1 MDRSEVVKEA
11 AEKLHAELLALGVDV
26 ILDDRGE
33 RPGAMFADWELIG
46 VPHRVV
52 LSDRGL
58 KEGQVEYQ
66 HRRDT
71 ELTAV
76 RQVWHHAR
84 RAEDQG
90 HRDETTARACASR
103 HRYGR
108 CFWLFSK
115 KVTTKN
121 SAYGEV
127 MNTMSNIHST
137 TAKLLI
143 NGKFTESNTTEWQDI
158 LNPAT
163 QEVLGRV
170 PMATLD
176 EVDAAIA
183 AAHEAFKT
191 WRLTPIQARMRIML
205 KLQDLIRDNMKDIA
219 RVLTAEQ
226 GKTLADAE
234 GDIQRGLEVVEHAC
248 SIGTL
253 QMGEYIEGVARGV
266 DTYTVQQPLG
276 VCAGITPFNFP
287 AMIPLWMFPMAIVCG
302 NTFVLKP
309 SEQDPLSTMM
319 LVELAVQAGVPAGVL
334 NVVHGGKE
342 VVDRLCTHQDIKA
355 ISFVGSTAVGTHVY
369 NLAGQHAKRVQSM
382 MGAKN
387 HVVVM
392 PDANKEQTLNALVGA
407 AFGAAGQRCMA
418 LSVAVM
424 VGETKNWID
433 ELVEKAKTLKV
444 NAGHEP
450 QTDIGPVISPRAK
463 ARVIDLINSGV
474 EQGAQLLLD
483 GRDVKV
489 AGYEHGN
496 FVGATI
502 FNQVTTDMRI
512 YTEEIFGPVL
522 AIIHVDTLEQAME
535 LVNANPFGNGVG
547 LFTQSGAIARTFQNN
562 IDIGQ
567 VGINIPIPV
576 PVPFFSFT
584 GSRGSKLG
592 DLGPYGK
599 QAVQFYTQTKT
610 ITSRWFEDTQEKG
623 EVNTTISLR

>member
-1 MDRSEVVKEA
+1 MNA
-11 AEKLHAELLALGVDV
+11 
-26 ILDDRGE
+26 I
-33 RPGAMFADWELIG
+33 
-46 VPHRVV
+46 
-52 LSDRGL
+52 
-58 KEGQVEYQ
+58 
-66 HRRDT
+66 
-71 ELTAV
+71 
-76 RQVWHHAR
+76 HHP
-84 RAEDQG
+84 QQSTG
-90 HRDETTARACASR
+90 
-103 HRYGR
+103 
-108 CFWLFSK
+108 F
-115 KVTTKN
+115 
-121 SAYGEV
+121 
-127 MNTMSNIHST
+127 T

-143 NGKFTESNTTEWQDI
+143 NGEFVESKTSHWQDI
-158 LNPAT
+158 INPAT
-163 QEVLGRV
+163 QEVLGQV
-170 PMATLD
+170 PFATAE
-176 EVDAAIA
+176 EVNAAIA
-183 AAHEAFKT
+183 AAQNAFAS
-191 WRLTPIQARMRIML
+191 WRQTPIQARMRIML
-205 KLQDLIRDNMKDIA
+205 KLQDLIRTNLKSIA
-219 RVLTAEQ
+219 QVLTAEQ

-248 SIGTL
+248 SIGSL
-253 QMGEYIEGVARGV
+253 QMGEYVEGVARGV
-266 DTYTVQQPLG
+266 DTYTLQQPLG

-319 LVELAVQAGVPAGVL
+319 LVELAIEAGVPAGVL

-342 VVDRLCTHQDIKA
+342 VVDLLCTHRDIKA

-369 NLAGQHAKRVQSM
+369 NLAGQHGKRVQSM

-424 VGETKNWID
+424 VGDTKHWVD
-433 ELVEKAKTLKV
+433 ELVAKTKTLKV

-450 QTDIGPVISPRAK
+450 NTDVGPVISTRAK

-474 EQGAQLLLD
+474 EQDAELLLD
-483 GRDVKV
+483 GRDVNV
-489 AGYEHGN
+489 PGYEKGN
-496 FVGATI
+496 FVGPTI

-512 YTEEIFGPVL
+512 YQEEVFGPVL
-522 AIIHVDTLEQAME
+522 AIIHVDTLEQAIE
-535 LVNANPFGNGVG
+535 LINANPFGNGVG
-547 LFTQSGAIARTFQNN
+547 LFTQNGNTARTFQHQ

-610 ITSRWFEDTQEKG
+610 ITSRWFEDDQETTG
-623 EVNTTISLR
+623 VNTTISLS

>member
-1 MDRSEVVKEA
+1 MNA
-11 AEKLHAELLALGVDV
+11 
-26 ILDDRGE
+26 I
-33 RPGAMFADWELIG
+33 
-46 VPHRVV
+46 
-52 LSDRGL
+52 
-58 KEGQVEYQ
+58 Q
-66 HRRDT
+66 HPQQST
-71 ELTAV
+71 
-76 RQVWHHAR
+76 
-84 RAEDQG
+84 G
-90 HRDETTARACASR
+90 
-103 HRYGR
+103 
-108 CFWLFSK
+108 F
-115 KVTTKN
+115 
-121 SAYGEV
+121 
-127 MNTMSNIHST
+127 T

-143 NGKFTESNTTEWQDI
+143 NGEFVESKTSHWQNI
-158 LNPAT
+158 VNPAT
-163 QEVLGRV
+163 QEVLGQV
-170 PMATLD
+170 PFATTE
-176 EVDAAIA
+176 EVNAAIA
-183 AAHEAFKT
+183 AAQNAFAS
-191 WRLTPIQARMRIML
+191 WRQTPIQARMRIML
-205 KLQDLIRDNMKDIA
+205 KLQDLIRTNLKSIA
-219 RVLTAEQ
+219 QVLTAEQ

-248 SIGTL
+248 SVGSL

-266 DTYTVQQPLG
+266 DTYTLQQPLG

-319 LVELAVQAGVPAGVL
+319 LVELAIQAGVPAGVL

-342 VVDRLCTHQDIKA
+342 VVDLLCTHSDIKA

-369 NLAGQHAKRVQSM
+369 NLAGQHGKRVQSM

-424 VGETKNWID
+424 VGETKHWVD
-433 ELVEKAKTLKV
+433 ELVNKTKTLKV

-450 QTDIGPVISPRAK
+450 NTDVGPVISTRAK
-463 ARVIDLINSGV
+463 ARVLDLINSGV
-474 EQGAQLLLD
+474 EQGAELLLD
-483 GRDVKV
+483 GRDVQV
-489 AGYEHGN
+489 PGYEQGN
-496 FVGATI
+496 FVGPTI
-502 FNQVTTDMRI
+502 FNQVTTEMRI
-512 YTEEIFGPVL
+512 YKEEVFGPVL
-522 AIIHVDTLEQAME
+522 AIMHVDTLEQAIA
-535 LVNANPFGNGVG
+535 LINANPFGNGVG
-547 LFTQSGAIARTFQNN
+547 LFTQNGNTARSFQNQ

-610 ITSRWFEDTQEKG
+610 ITSRWFEDDQETTG
-623 EVNTTISLR
+623 VNTTISLR

>member
-1 MDRSEVVKEA
+1 MNA
-11 AEKLHAELLALGVDV
+11 
-26 ILDDRGE
+26 I
-33 RPGAMFADWELIG
+33 
-46 VPHRVV
+46 
-52 LSDRGL
+52 
-58 KEGQVEYQ
+58 
-66 HRRDT
+66 
-71 ELTAV
+71 
-76 RQVWHHAR
+76 HHP
-84 RAEDQG
+84 QQSTG
-90 HRDETTARACASR
+90 
-103 HRYGR
+103 
-108 CFWLFSK
+108 F
-115 KVTTKN
+115 
-121 SAYGEV
+121 
-127 MNTMSNIHST
+127 T

-143 NGKFTESNTTEWQDI
+143 NGEFVESKTSHWQDI
-158 LNPAT
+158 INPAT
-163 QEVLGRV
+163 QEVLGQV
-170 PMATLD
+170 PFATAE
-176 EVDAAIA
+176 EVNAAIA
-183 AAHEAFKT
+183 AAQNAFAS
-191 WRLTPIQARMRIML
+191 WRHTPIQARMRIML
-205 KLQDLIRDNMKDIA
+205 KLQDLIRTNLKSIA
-219 RVLTAEQ
+219 QVLTAEQ

-248 SIGTL
+248 SIGSL
-253 QMGEYIEGVARGV
+253 QMGEYVEGVARGV
-266 DTYTVQQPLG
+266 DTYTLQQPLG

-319 LVELAVQAGVPAGVL
+319 LVELATEAGIPAGVL

-342 VVDRLCTHQDIKA
+342 VVDLLCTHRDIKA

-369 NLAGQHAKRVQSM
+369 NLAGQHGKRVQSM

-424 VGETKNWID
+424 VGDTKHWVD
-433 ELVEKAKTLKV
+433 ELVAKTKTLKV

-450 QTDIGPVISPRAK
+450 NTDIGPVISTRAK

-474 EQGAQLLLD
+474 EQGAELLLD
-483 GRDVKV
+483 GRDVQV
-489 AGYEHGN
+489 LGYEKGN
-496 FVGATI
+496 FVGPTI

-512 YTEEIFGPVL
+512 YQEEVFGPVL
-522 AIIHVDTLEQAME
+522 AIIHVDTLEQAIE
-535 LVNANPFGNGVG
+535 LINANPFGNGVG
-547 LFTQSGAIARTFQNN
+547 LFTQNGNTARTFQHQ

-610 ITSRWFEDTQEKG
+610 ITSRWFEDDQETTG
-623 EVNTTISLR
+623 VNTTISLR

>member
-1 MDRSEVVKEA
+1 MNA
-11 AEKLHAELLALGVDV
+11 
-26 ILDDRGE
+26 I
-33 RPGAMFADWELIG
+33 
-46 VPHRVV
+46 
-52 LSDRGL
+52 
-58 KEGQVEYQ
+58 
-66 HRRDT
+66 
-71 ELTAV
+71 
-76 RQVWHHAR
+76 HHP
-84 RAEDQG
+84 QQSTG
-90 HRDETTARACASR
+90 
-103 HRYGR
+103 
-108 CFWLFSK
+108 F
-115 KVTTKN
+115 
-121 SAYGEV
+121 
-127 MNTMSNIHST
+127 T

-143 NGKFTESNTTEWQDI
+143 NGEFVESKTSHWQDI
-158 LNPAT
+158 INPAT
-163 QEVLGRV
+163 QEVLGQV
-170 PMATLD
+170 PFATVE
-176 EVDAAIA
+176 EVNAAIA
-183 AAHEAFKT
+183 AAQNAFAS
-191 WRLTPIQARMRIML
+191 WRQTPIQARMRIML
-205 KLQDLIRDNMKDIA
+205 KLQDLIRTNLKSIA
-219 RVLTAEQ
+219 QVLTAEQ

-248 SIGTL
+248 SIGSL
-253 QMGEYIEGVARGV
+253 QMGEYVEGVARGV
-266 DTYTVQQPLG
+266 DTYTLQQPLG

-319 LVELAVQAGVPAGVL
+319 LVELAIEAGVPAGVL

-342 VVDRLCTHQDIKA
+342 VVDLLCTHRDIKA

-369 NLAGQHAKRVQSM
+369 NLAGQHGKRVQSM

-424 VGETKNWID
+424 VGDTKHWVD
-433 ELVEKAKTLKV
+433 ELVAKTKTLKV

-450 QTDIGPVISPRAK
+450 NTDVGPVISTRAK

-474 EQGAQLLLD
+474 EQDAELLLD
-483 GRDVKV
+483 GRDVNV
-489 AGYEHGN
+489 PGYEKGN
-496 FVGATI
+496 FVGPTI

-512 YTEEIFGPVL
+512 YQEEVFGPVL
-522 AIIHVDTLEQAME
+522 AIIHVDTLEQAIE
-535 LVNANPFGNGVG
+535 LINANPFGNGVG
-547 LFTQSGAIARTFQNN
+547 LFTQNGNTARTFQHQ

-610 ITSRWFEDTQEKG
+610 ITSRWFEDDQETTG
-623 EVNTTISLR
+623 VNTTISLR

>member
-1 MDRSEVVKEA
+1 
-11 AEKLHAELLALGVDV
+11 
-26 ILDDRGE
+26 
-33 RPGAMFADWELIG
+33 
-46 VPHRVV
+46 
-52 LSDRGL
+52 
-58 KEGQVEYQ
+58 
-66 HRRDT
+66 
-71 ELTAV
+71 
-76 RQVWHHAR
+76 
-84 RAEDQG
+84 
-90 HRDETTARACASR
+90 
-103 HRYGR
+103 
-108 CFWLFSK
+108 
-115 KVTTKN
+115 
-121 SAYGEV
+121 

-183 AAHEAFKT
+183 AAQEAFKT

-266 DTYTVQQPLG
+266 DTYTLQQPLG

-424 VGETKNWID
+424 VGETKNWVD

-463 ARVIDLINSGV
+463 ARVVDLINSGV

-483 GRDVKV
+483 GRDVKI
-489 AGYEHGN
+489 AGYENGN

-502 FNQVTTDMRI
+502 FNQVKTDMRI

-522 AIIHVDTLEQAME
+522 AIIHVDTLEQAIE